1 MRAAMSTKISRDDVI
16 AGYRLLLK
24 RDPENETVIQVHLG
38 LGTWWKFVS
47 VLMDSEEYKLAHATT
62 KQATAATQIYAGY
75 SAQDL
80 ELFKHFTP
88 YRGPGADGFVIDFL
102 GVRTRTTFSAG
113 FSELNGQV
121 LGYPI
126 PMDFHAETIEW
137 IGLLK
142 SIMSATGSVSVLELG
157 AGWGPWLSAAAAAAR
172 AKQIGNVRLYGVEAD
187 AGHIEFMREHFAA
200 NDIGGDMYEIIPAVV
215 GPEAGRCYW
224 PVTPE
229 AAADYGQSAFM
240 FQYAEAYKGRFPGFL
255 EVDVV
260 GINEILGKEKRW
272 DLVHMDIQG
281 SETEVCTAGIAELT
295 RRVRWLVIGTH
306 SRKIEGD
313 LLELFV
319 KAGWILE
326 HEKPTRFAFD
336 ALQPALTA
344 MTTFDG
350 AQVWRNDQASW

>member
-1 MRAAMSTKISRDDVI
+1 MRAGMSTKISRDDVI

-88 YRGPGADGFVIDFL
+88 YRGPGADGFVI
-102 GVRTRTTFSAG
+102 
-113 FSELNGQV
+113 
-121 LGYPI
+121 
-126 PMDFHAETIEW
+126 
-137 IGLLK
+137 
-142 SIMSATGSVSVLELG
+142 
-157 AGWGPWLSAAAAAAR
+157 
-172 AKQIGNVRLYGVEAD
+172 
-187 AGHIEFMREHFAA
+187 EFMREHFAA
-200 NDIGGDMYEIIPAVV
+200 NGIGGDLYEIIPAVV